1 MWTNG
6 LTRDLTSYCTTIQC
20 ILFLVVL
27 HSWLLMWRRHVA
39 VLVSLSFAGVV
50 SSDCLLAGPL
60 TMQIAKMFCQIF
72 TLQCNVIEQQEM
84 RPEARG
90 QRHVSNSITLLA
102 QHRSSCLLPL
112 DRAPISVLLFDSPEP
127 QMLHL
132 IYGGNWK
139 IYIYQ
144 YIFLYVYVRILISS
158 ISLKSLHFILFC
170 QGHVLQAKKI

>member
-1 MWTNG
+1 MWTDG

-50 SSDCLLAGPL
+50 SSSDCLLAGPL
-60 TMQIAKMFCQIF
+60 AMQIAKMFCQIF

-90 QRHVSNSITLLA
+90 QRNVSNSITLLA

-112 DRAPISVLLFDSPEP
+112 DRPPFLFYSPIPL
-127 QMLHL
+127 
-132 IYGGNWK
+132 N
-139 IYIYQ
+139 
-144 YIFLYVYVRILISS
+144 
-158 ISLKSLHFILFC
+158 LKC
-170 QGHVLQAKKI
+170 YTW